1 MQDRYT
7 CDVGD
12 FALFKE
18 YLGGIE
24 HAISNQCVQELGN
37 VTIQIGEDHD

>member
-12 FALFKE
+12 FTMFKE

-24 HAISNQCVQELGN
+24 HPISNHYVQELGN
-37 VTIQIGEDHD
+37 VIIQIAAEHD